1 MKTLDL
7 TALTKALAKNKY
19 VLLVLCLGLLLLL
32 LPRRGTDEASTASAR
47 TATAAAGDP
56 LASSGIPLG
65 EECRRIAALLGSIRG
80 VGAAEVLLS
89 GSGCVVVCEGADSPV
104 VRLEVT
110 NAVAAYTGLGSDKI
124 SIFKMSESGGNAK

>member
-1 MKTLDL
+1 MKALDL
-7 TALTKALAKNKY
+7 SALTKALAKNKY

-32 LPRRGTDEASTASAR
+32 LPRRSGTADAAQTPAAR
-47 TATAAAGDP
+47 QSLAGDP
-56 LASSGIPLG
+56 LESSGIPLG
-65 EECRRIAALLGSIRG
+65 EECHRIAALLQSIRD

-89 GSGCVVVCEGADSPV
+89 KRGCVVVCEGADSPA

-124 SIFKMSESGGNAK
+124 SVIKMK

>member
-1 MKTLDL
+1 MKALDL
-7 TALTKALAKNKY
+7 SALTKALAKNKY

-32 LPRRGTDEASTASAR
+32 LPRRSGTAPTAQ
-47 TATAAAGDP
+47 TAATRQIAAGDP
-56 LASSGIPLG
+56 LESSGIPLG
-65 EECRRIAALLGSIRG
+65 EECERIAALLQSIRG

-89 GSGCVVVCEGADSPV
+89 KYGCVVVCEGADSPA

-124 SIFKMSESGGNAK
+124 SVIKMT

>member
-19 VLLVLCLGLLLLL
+19 VLAVLCAGLLLLL
-32 LPRRGTDEASTASAR
+32 LPRRSETRSAAQPETR
-47 TATAAAGDP
+47 QAAAGDK
-56 LASSGIPLG
+56 LESSGIPLG
-65 EECRRIAALLGSIRG
+65 EECARVAALLRSIRG

-89 GSGCVVVCEGADSPV
+89 KSGCVVVCEGADSPA

-110 NAVAAYTGLGSDKI
+110 NAVAAYTGLGSAKI
-124 SIFKMSESGGNAK
+124 SVFKMR